1 MPSIQAIADSLS
13 TVFTD
18 ERYPLGTTYVQT
30 DAEVKNGTSG
40 VDTTKDFPLL
50 KGERVW
56 IFIKA
61 TGAIGKGDLV
71 ARTAGAEPFGGA
83 PDAADDTMPA
93 ALLGV
98 ADHAIDSGSFSW
110 VIARGCCVVST
121 QAATAGQ
128 YLESHGSTGTAG
140 EVHNAANA
148 AASGVI
154 GMALEALSGSV
165 ATGFTQSYI
174 DVL

>member
-30 DAEVKNGTSG
+30 DAVVKNGTSG
-40 VDTTKDFPLL
+40 VDTTKEYPLL

-61 TGAIGKGDLV
+61 TGNIAAGDLV

-83 PDAADDTMPA
+83 PDALDDTMPA

-98 ADHAIDSGSFSW
+98 ADHAITSGSFSW
-110 VIARGCCVVST
+110 VVARGCCV
-121 QAATAGQ
+121 AAMNAVTAGQ

-140 EVHNAANA
+140 QLHNAASA

-154 GMALEALSGSV
+154 GMALEAKDAVS
-165 ATGFTQSYI
+165 TGFAQSYI